1 MRCRNGMKVY
11 TDFFVTFSVFRCYI
25 VERDKM
31 PVEKVDRTAA
41 SGAEDRKGGMQMWIM
56 RFY

>member
-1 MRCRNGMKVY
+1 
-11 TDFFVTFSVFRCYI
+11 
-25 VERDKM
+25 M
-31 PVEKVDRTAA
+31 PVEKVDMEEE